1 MYKKEVISMYLPE
14 TNNVTF
20 KNNVA
25 SLIDTKEIDLD
36 ELLEDLEISQDE
48 LESRLNPHSKRE
60 LTPNM
65 YYRIH
70 VYLLKKDLD
79 YENLLGDLPET
90 YGERLKFFIYGHYMT
105 MSEFSRKTGIPS
117 STLFNMYSNN
127 INISSKYKKKMCN
140 VLTENEFSKLSP
152 FTDVDLDIERD
163 QAVIDGM
170 NFSYNLY
177 KIKPSFFNPERLMKV
192 LNIHNINMDEF
203 YVGKVKITPARKK
216 KIAEYMKVSV
226 DELENLTNDSLEL
239 SNPLNKF
246 GYWFALQ
253 LYNMSNPIP
262 VFASRCNL
270 DPQYIIDI
278 LSGQTIIKDCD
289 VKNIANHLEVEKE
302 ALYNIMPHTDE
313 ELLPMKPEKKERK
326 EKKSMATAK
335 KKTAYNKDICNI
347 IHNKL
352 HMSVQDFCG
361 LVDVNYFT
369 FMAAINRG
377 SLPEKN
383 RKVIIKELGLN
394 EDMSIPTVKEEAVKE
409 NPKPKSRRG
418 GKKEKR
424 VDGLNSLVRSKLK
437 EEGLSINEFCKTINV
452 APSSFCTA
460 IRRDYLPRGYEDVIV
475 SKLHI
480 EKEYYGKQS
489 VEEQIK
495 EDIEDNQCNP
505 VPITRLDPDS
515 LEPNTKEGYTLYKA
529 KMKPSYKISFKPSAE
544 QPDDNYKS
552 NILESINILES
563 LVKQDDAKKDIN
575 LSDEDKINILE
586 MFNRIDSHEQQI
598 SLIRL
603 FCKLSNLEVNE
614 ELERKDIIGFA
625 ARVAALMY
633 IMK

>member
-1 MYKKEVISMYLPE
+1 MAYLPE
-14 TNNVTF
+14 GNNVTF

-48 LESRLNPHSKRE
+48 LEARLNPHSKRE

-140 VLTENEFSKLSP
+140 VLTEDEFSKLSS
-152 FTDVDLDIERD
+152 FTDVDLNIERD
-163 QAVIDGM
+163 QAVIEGI

-177 KIKPSFFNPERLMKV
+177 QIKPSFFNPERLMKV
-192 LNIHNINMDEF
+192 LNIHNINMDDF
-203 YVGKVKITPARKK
+203 YVGKVKLTSARKK

-226 DELENLTNDSLEL
+226 DELENLTDDSLEL
-239 SNPLNKF
+239 GNQLNKF

-313 ELLPMKPEKKERK
+313 ELLPMKKPERK
-326 EKKSMATAK
+326 EKTMATTKK

-394 EDMSIPTVKEEAVKE
+394 EDMSIPTVKEEVVE
-409 NPKPKSRRG
+409 EKPKNRRG
-418 GKKEKR
+418 GGKKVKR

-437 EEGLSINEFCKTINV
+437 EEGLSINEFCKIINI

-475 SKLHI
+475 NKLHI

-505 VPITRLDPDS
+505 IPITPLDPDPVEPDDNDDKFDIGS
-515 LEPNTKEGYTLYKA
+515 LLPD
-529 KMKPSYKISFKPSAE
+529 KPSYEVYKTKKEKKSKDHVEMYHVVAGKPA
-544 QPDDNYKS
+544 
-552 NILESINILES
+552 LETVNSI
-563 LVKQDDAKKDIN
+563 D
-575 LSDEDKINILE
+575 LSDEDKINILT
-586 MFNRIDSHEQQI
+586 MFNELKTHDQQI
-598 SLIRL
+598 SLIKL
-603 FCKLSNLEVNE
+603 ICKLSNLEINE
-614 ELERKDIIGFA
+614 ELERQDIIGVA
-625 ARVAALMY
+625 ARMCILNN
-633 IMK
+633 IIK